1 MKTATLL
8 SLILSLTAL
17 ASPPERTVAPKH
29 APNEIIVKLLKSAAD
44 ALEQKQQPK
53 SPKKTSGPSSPLER
67 LNAKYRATAI
77 RPLLKHA
84 RLKHHL
90 PNPLAKQTSQHLVQR
105 QKRLRARLNRAPRA
119 LKPSELDRIYK
130 ITLDPQ
136 PATSLAEIIEAYRA
150 SPEVE
155 YAELNYI
162 VSLHAVP
169 DDPRYQSQWALE
181 KMQAEHAWD
190 VTTGGADVI
199 VAVLD
204 TGADYNHRDLK
215 DNMWINQAEL
225 SGDQGIDDDD
235 NGFID
240 DVYGYNFIYNNS
252 DPFDDHGHG
261 THCSGII
268 AAAGNNSLDVAG
280 VCWNAKIMALKFIG
294 SLGDGTTADA
304 VLAIYYAVQ
313 NGADILSNSWG
324 SYGESQSLQEALDYA
339 RSRGVII
346 VASAGNGNSDSPQYP
361 AAYDHVISV
370 AATDPDDQKWFLSNY
385 GDWIDIAAPGAEIL
399 SLKPADAPGGAQ
411 STYTVTSSGTSM
423 AAPQVAGACALILAA
438 NPFFKYSRVYDII
451 TGATDPISPEIC
463 RTGRLNLRKVMSA
476 AVPPKGYVTFDS
488 DCYPCSGS
496 VGLLLA
502 DWDLRTEQTETLTV
516 MTGADDSESLTLTPK
531 TSARGVFVGRLPL
544 DTNDPNAWDG
554 VLQTSHNQ
562 ILAAMYFDANDGS
575 GNPDAVIS
583 RTHIDCQAPGLFDI
597 QIQATGPVATITLE
611 SHEPAA
617 ARILCGRACGGPY
630 DIVEYEPRM
639 ATHHAFKLTGLEL
652 ATTYYLAV
660 ELTDPAANQATAD
673 NQGLCHSF
681 TTPDQFPGFRVPEL
695 YPTIQQ
701 AIDDASDGDT
711 IWVADGTYSGDGNV
725 DLDFHGKAII
735 LRSENGPQNCIIDC
749 QATGNAALFH
759 SGEDPNSRLEGFTIK
774 NGYAQTS
781 GGAVTCIASSPAI
794 NNCIFAYCIAG
805 DSGAAMYNAY
815 GSSPIIENCAFKYN
829 SALAETACV
838 AGKGGAICNT
848 IDSSPTIKNSTFIG
862 NWANY
867 SGGAI
872 YNNENSNPT
881 IINSK
886 FLENSVGD
894 PNSYR
899 GFGGA
904 ISNLSSSPVIT
915 ACTFEKNSSGADG
928 GAIYSSY
935 DCNPILA
942 NCVLARNHA
951 EYGGAIKNYKANTT
965 ILNSTIAHNS
975 ADFCGGIWNGPFSS
989 VTLTNSILWQNTEN
1003 ESAGEAAQINNDYA
1017 GQPSNINYCCLQGWT
1032 GALGGLGNVSLDP
1045 LFVDPCTA
1053 DYHLS
1058 SAGWRWD
1065 AQRQRW
1071 DYDTVTSPCI
1081 DAGNPGSPLADEPLA
1096 VPGDP
1101 DNLWGLNRRLNM
1113 GAYAGT
1119 AQASMAP
1126 PGRALLADLNN
1137 DGIVNNA
1144 DLALLLADC
1153 ADTLQYRP
1161 GDLNHD
1167 DAADA
1172 CDISLL
1178 AAEWLSYLR
1187 PPTVTIT
1194 APADGE
1200 DLQMWPIEIEIRADA
1215 SDLDGPVAMVEFF
1228 VNQKKVGRDTD
1239 GANGWQHLWTH
1250 ETGGKFTIAAKAT
1263 DAAGTPATSPPIKIT
1278 ITPPRK

>member
-1 MKTATLL
+1 MKTPTLL
-8 SLILSLTAL
+8 TLVLSLTAL
-17 ASPPERTVAPKH
+17 ASPPKRTPQPKY
-29 APNEIIVKLLKSAAD
+29 AQNEIIVKLRSSAAR
-44 ALEQKQQPK
+44 ALEQSQQPK
-53 SPKKTSGPSSPLER
+53 TQPESPTTASPLER
-67 LNAKYRATAI
+67 LNARYRAKAI

-84 RLKHHL
+84 RLKHNL
-90 PNPLAKQTSQHLVQR
+90 QGSLAKKTNQYLAQR
-105 QKRLRARLNRAPRA
+105 RKRLLARLNRAPHTA
-119 LKPSELDRIYK
+119 PPAGLDRIYK
-130 ITLDPQ
+130 IALETQ
-136 PATSLAEIIEAYRA
+136 TTESLADILDAYRA
-150 SPEVE
+150 SPDVE
-155 YAELNYI
+155 YAEFNYI

-169 DDPRYQSQWALE
+169 NDRLYDSQWAPG
-181 KMQAEHAWD
+181 KMDAEHAWD
-190 VTTGGADVI
+190 VSTGDADVV

-225 SGDQGIDDDD
+225 NGDQGIDDDG

-240 DVYGYNFIYNNS
+240 DIYGYNFIYNDP

-268 AAAGNNSLDVAG
+268 AAVGNNSLDVTG
-280 VCWNAKIMALKFIG
+280 ICWNARIMALKFIG
-294 SLGDGTTADA
+294 SLGEGTTADA

-324 SYGESQSLQEALDYA
+324 SSGESRALQEALDYA
-339 RSRGVII
+339 RSRGVIV
-346 VASAGNGNSDSPQYP
+346 VASAGNSNSDSPQYP
-361 AAYDHVISV
+361 AAYEHVISV
-370 AATDPDDQKWFLSNY
+370 AATDPNDRKWFLSNY
-385 GDWIDIAAPGAEIL
+385 GDWIDIAAPGDEIL
-399 SLKPADAPGGAQ
+399 SLKPADAPGGTQ
-411 STYTVTSSGTSM
+411 KTYTITSSGTSM
-423 AAPQVAGACALILAA
+423 AAPQVAGACALLLSA

-451 TGATDPISPEIC
+451 TAATDPISPEIC

-476 AVPPKGYVTFDS
+476 AVPPKGYVTFDR
-488 DCYPCSGS
+488 DCYPCAGPL
-496 VGLLLA
+496 GLLLA
-502 DWDLRTEQTETLTV
+502 DWDLRTEQSETLTV
-516 MTGADDSESLTLTPK
+516 MTGAGDSESLTLTPK
-531 TSARGVFVGRLPL
+531 TSARGVLLAHLPL
-544 DTNDPNAWDG
+544 DTGDPNSHDG
-554 VLQTSHNQ
+554 VLQVSHNQ
-562 ILAAMYFDANDGS
+562 ILAALYFDANDGS

-583 RTHIDCQAPGLFDI
+583 RAHIDCRPPALLDI
-597 QIQATGPVATITLE
+597 QVQASGPVATITLE

-639 ATHHAFKLTGLEL
+639 AANHTFRLTGLEL

-660 ELTDPAANQATAD
+660 ELTDPAGNHTTAD

-681 TTPDQFPGFRVPEL
+681 TTPDQFPGFRVPDV

-711 IWVADGTYSGDGNV
+711 VWVADGTYSDDGNV

-735 LRSENGPQNCIIDC
+735 LKSENGPQNCIIDC
-749 QATGNAALFH
+749 QAIDNAALFH
-759 SGEDPNSRLEGFTIK
+759 NGEDPNSRLEGFTIK
-774 NGYAQTS
+774 NGHAQTS
-781 GGAVTCIASSPAI
+781 GGAVTCIASSPTVQ
-794 NNCIFAYCIAG
+794 NCIFAYCTAG
-805 DSGAAMYNAY
+805 DSGAAIYNAY
-815 GSSPIIENCAFKYN
+815 GSSPIIENCTFKYN
-829 SALAETACV
+829 SALAEVACV

-848 IDSSPTIKNSTFIG
+848 IDSSPTIQNCTFTG

-881 IINSK
+881 IINSR
-886 FLENSVGD
+886 FLRNSVGD
-894 PNSYR
+894 PNSDR

-904 ISNLSSSPVIT
+904 ISNLYSSPLIT
-915 ACTFEKNSSGADG
+915 ACTFQNNSSGADG

-935 DCNPILA
+935 DSDPVLT
-942 NCVLARNHA
+942 NCVLTGNHA
-951 EYGGAIKNYKANTT
+951 EYGGAIKNYDARTI

-975 ADFCGGIWNGPFSS
+975 ADFCGGIWNGPSSS
-989 VTLTNSILWQNTEN
+989 VTLTNSILWQNTES
-1003 ESAGEAAQINNDYA
+1003 ESVGQAAQINNDYS
-1017 GQPSNINYCCLQGWT
+1017 GQPSNIDYCCLQGWT
-1032 GALGGLGNVSLDP
+1032 GTLGGLGNVSLDP

-1065 AQRQRW
+1065 AQRSRW

-1126 PGRALLADLNN
+1126 PGQALLADLNN
-1137 DGIVNNA
+1137 DAIVNNA
-1144 DLALLLADC
+1144 DLALMLTDY

-1161 GDLNHD
+1161 GDLNR
-1167 DAADA
+1167 DASADA

-1187 PPTVTIT
+1187 PPTVIIT

-1200 DLQMWPIEIEIRADA
+1200 DFQMWPIEIEIRAEA
-1215 SDLDGPVAMVEFF
+1215 SDLDRPIAMVEFF

-1239 GANGWQHLWTH
+1239 GSNGWQHLWTH
-1250 ETGGKFTIAAKAT
+1250 NTGGTFTITAKAT
-1263 DAAGTPATSPPIKIT
+1263 DAAGTPATSPPIHIT
-1278 ITPPRK
+1278 VTPPRK